1 MHAKCVPEYAALAAG
16 EFVPSAT
23 APVRTRANES
33 SVLAA
38 GARGVGPAF
47 DCMSSGTLSFSAVI
61 AACSDVRKVSS
72 TLELHSKTITC
83 V

>member
-1 MHAKCVPEYAALAAG
+1 MRNVYQNTALAAG

-47 DCMSSGTLSFSAVI
+47 DCMSSGLSFSAVI

-83 V
+83 A

>member
-23 APVRTRANES
+23 APVRTRANEP

-38 GARGVGPAF
+38 GARGVGPSF
-47 DCMSSGTLSFSAVI
+47 DCMSSGLSFSAVI